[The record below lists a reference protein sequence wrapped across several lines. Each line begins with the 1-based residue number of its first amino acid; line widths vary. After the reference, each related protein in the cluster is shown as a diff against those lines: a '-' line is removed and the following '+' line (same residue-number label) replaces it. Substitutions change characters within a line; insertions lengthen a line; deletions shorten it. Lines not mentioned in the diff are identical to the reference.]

1 MILIILSLIPIL
13 WLLISLGFFKMA
25 AHKAC
30 PVGLLLSLSFAVL
43 FWQMDITMALKSAL
57 EGVVF
62 ALFPISWVIV
72 AAFFAYNISQ
82 HTGAINQIKE
92 VLLHYSEDRRLQ
104 ALLIAWGFGSF
115 MESVA
120 GFGTAVAVPAAL
132 LIALGFEPFRAAII
146 CLIANTVAVA
156 FGVIGIPLTTL
167 ALITDLP
174 VMNLSLAVVLQ
185 LTPFVIIVPLL
196 VIYAVTGSLTAF
208 HGIWRIAIAAG
219 ISFGLTQFVVARS
232 VGPELPAVAASLVS
246 SATIIL
252 LTKTFPPVV
261 NWRFHQETPSRK
273 NGNTLLISS
282 PISYSN
288 QLIAWMPYLLLLIFV
303 VGSSKLFPGVN
314 NQLSSIRSV
323 WPIYDGPG
331 GKPLTV
337 DWLLTPGTLVLLSAL
352 IGGRI
357 QGASRKDLTKIF
369 GATLWQL
376 RKTMITV
383 VTIVSMAKVLGYSGM
398 VNTLAFAL
406 ATGSGT
412 FYPAFAPVIGALGT
426 FITGSDTSANILFG
440 LLQKQTAIQLGLDP
454 EWIAAANT
462 SGACIGKLIS
472 PQSIAIAATA
482 TGLGGKEGVLLA
494 VTFRYA
500 SLLLLGLGLLVY
512 GFAY

>member
-1 MILIILSLIPIL
+1 M
-13 WLLISLGFFKMA
+13 
-25 AHKAC
+25 
-30 PVGLLLSLSFAVL
+30 
-43 FWQMDITMALKSAL
+43 
-57 EGVVF
+57 
-62 ALFPISWVIV
+62 
-72 AAFFAYNISQ
+72 
-82 HTGAINQIKE
+82 
-92 VLLHYSEDRRLQ
+92 
-104 ALLIAWGFGSF
+104 
-115 MESVA
+115 
-120 GFGTAVAVPAAL
+120 
-132 LIALGFEPFRAAII
+132 
-146 CLIANTVAVA
+146 
-156 FGVIGIPLTTL
+156 
-167 ALITDLP
+167 
-174 VMNLSLAVVLQ
+174 SLA
-185 LTPFVIIVPLL
+185 
-196 VIYAVTGSLTAF
+196 
-208 HGIWRIAIAAG
+208 
-219 ISFGLTQFVVARS
+219 
-232 VGPELPAVAASLVS
+232 AAS
-246 SATIIL
+246 I
-252 LTKTFPPVV
+252 
-261 NWRFHQETPSRK
+261 
-273 NGNTLLISS
+273 
-282 PISYSN
+282 
-288 QLIAWMPYLLLLIFV
+288 
-303 VGSSKLFPGVN
+303 PGVN
-314 NQLSSIRSV
+314 NQLAVSKC

-376 RKTMITV
+376 RKTIITV

-398 VNTLAFAL
+398 INTLAFAL

-482 TGLGGKEGVLLA
+482 TGLGGKEGILLA

-500 SLLLLGLGLLVY
+500 SLLLFGLGLLVY